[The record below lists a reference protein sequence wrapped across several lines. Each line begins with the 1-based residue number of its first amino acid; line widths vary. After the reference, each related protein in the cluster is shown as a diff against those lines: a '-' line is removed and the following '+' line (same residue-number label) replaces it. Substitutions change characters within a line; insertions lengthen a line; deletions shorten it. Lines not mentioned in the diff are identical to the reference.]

1 MPPFFR
7 PAMMPSPPSAT
18 ARTAAA
24 SVTIENTTSE
34 AWATAR
40 GVGASRMPAATN
52 GSAFCLLL
60 LAAVP
65 ARHRVARGHEPWD
78 DAGAHGAQP
87 NETDVHASTSQRA
100 ALSPLAPSPQP
111 KSDISDFGRLKC
123 RIRASPSSGGEGCS
137 VLQNQ
142 GTGEGV
148 RMREYHR

>member
-1 MPPFFR
+1 MNIGFVGLG
-7 PAMMPSPPSAT
+7 AMGAGIVPRLM
-18 ARTAAA
+18 AAGHA
-24 SVTIENTTSE
+24 VTGWNRSKQQQAEGR
-34 AWATAR
+34 AVGGR
-40 GVGASRMPAATN
+40 GHAAGADASRMPAATN

-111 KSDISDFGRLKC
+111 KSDIS
-123 RIRASPSSGGEGCS
+123 ASPQFLETS
-137 VLQNQ
+137 QDA
-142 GTGEGV
+142 
-148 RMREYHR
+148 R